1 MENKSCCQLSSR
13 YPWSLLT
20 LHDSLYKTKRIQK
33 RERENYTVFFENIY
47 WSLPISQAQGGAL
60 FSCDS
65 IKPSPPHLISIF
77 VLSTPALDWKSQ
89 EAKICS
95 NSEWLGN
102 PRLYLVRA
110 WVLHQN
116 MQSRWAWARK
126 IGTPLFSRRPLLRS
140 LTYPTRVWAHSWSQ
154 ALSWLSLIWAM
165 NVLISNP
172 GSCLLRDRK

>member
-33 RERENYTVFFENIY
+33 RERENYTVFFENIH
-47 WSLPISQAQGGAL
+47 WSLSISQAQGGAL

-77 VLSTPALDWKSQ
+77 VLSTPTLDWKSQ

-95 NSEWLGN
+95 YWWPCPQAIQTGSREKGSGS
-102 PRLYLVRA
+102 PSIQCFYPTGKA
-110 WVLHQN
+110 VLAI
-116 MQSRWAWARK
+116 W
-126 IGTPLFSRRPLLRS
+126 F
-140 LTYPTRVWAHSWSQ
+140 LTYFLAI
-154 ALSWLSLIWAM
+154 SLMLFQDPDLWI
-165 NVLISNP
+165 
-172 GSCLLRDRK
+172 GCLTIKSFKY